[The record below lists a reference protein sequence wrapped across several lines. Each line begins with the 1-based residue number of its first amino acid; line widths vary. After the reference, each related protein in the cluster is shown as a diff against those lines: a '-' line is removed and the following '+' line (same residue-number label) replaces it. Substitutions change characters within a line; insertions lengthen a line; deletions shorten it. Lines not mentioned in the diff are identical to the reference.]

1 MAIPCIKFFR
11 VSIQQVTGFLYEC
24 EAQVRKCASLE
35 AVLRGLCLFVGF
47 EYLPVISVLFSKYLE
62 DFGKIGL

>member
-1 MAIPCIKFFR
+1 MAIPCIKIFR

-35 AVLRGLCLFVGF
+35 AILRGLCLFVGF
-47 EYLPVISVLFSKYLE
+47 EYLPVISVLFS
-62 DFGKIGL
+62 